1 MGGKLAGN
9 LISGR
14 GFMGRA
20 ELGMEGVHA
29 KCLTMKTILMPIAD
43 SPHPLLFGLVSRDDM
58 DCR

>member
-1 MGGKLAGN
+1 